1 MRWAAKRNGRK
12 EKDARRGLEMRRVRE
27 IATGGKTLSCTLE
40 KAVPQAAPEPFW
52 RPYCVA
58 EDRRESGATIR
69 HFGHGEQEPTY
80 FGQAHRMQALES
92 ELEKLRAE
100 NSAMRSALNVIDRT
114 LATVRRVQ
122 S

>member
-1 MRWAAKRNGRK
+1 MN
-12 EKDARRGLEMRRVRE
+12 
-27 IATGGKTLSCTLE
+27 CTLE

-58 EDRRESGATIR
+58 EDRRESGGTMR
-69 HFGHGEQEPTY
+69 TFTLPERPSY
-80 FGQAHRMQALES
+80 FGKDHKTQALEA

-100 NSAMRSALNVIDRT
+100 NSAMRSALDVIDRT